1 MVWPCEIEAQR
12 PGRTLQ
18 DPASLKEA
26 SSPSKIFSKI
36 EISWRNSDARY
47 LADLVGSGKAYIVL
61 GEKGPRGGYYSKS
74 QVFYLMKRMFG
85 EYSQLKFEFVK
96 YHNINDRSKKVF
108 AVASRS
114 YKNIRSDKVFQDK
127 VYITLGKEGD
137 DWVLTEIKT
146 TR

>member
-1 MVWPCEIEAQR
+1 M
-12 PGRTLQ
+12 
-18 DPASLKEA
+18 
-26 SSPSKIFSKI
+26 IFSRI
-36 EISWRNSDARY
+36 EGAWRRADARY
-47 LADLVGSGKAYIVL
+47 LADLVGNGKAHIVM
-61 GEKGPRGGYYSKS
+61 GGRGPRGGYYSRS

-85 EYSQLKFEFVK
+85 EYSQIKFEFVK
-96 YHNINDRSKKVF
+96 YHNINQKSRKVF
-108 AVASRS
+108 AVAYRS

>member
-1 MVWPCEIEAQR
+1 MWPCDLAAQR
-12 PGRTLQ
+12 PRKTLK
-18 DPASLKEA
+18 DPTSLKEA
-26 SSPSKIFSKI
+26 GSPSKIFREI
-36 EISWRNSDARY
+36 EKSWRKSDARY
-47 LADLVGSGKAYIVL
+47 LANLVGSGKVHIVL

-85 EYSQLKFEFVK
+85 EYSQIKFEFVK
-96 YHNINDRSKKVF
+96 YHNISARSKKVF

-127 VYITLGKEGD
+127 VYITLGKEGNN
-137 DWVLTEIKT
+137 WVLTEIKT